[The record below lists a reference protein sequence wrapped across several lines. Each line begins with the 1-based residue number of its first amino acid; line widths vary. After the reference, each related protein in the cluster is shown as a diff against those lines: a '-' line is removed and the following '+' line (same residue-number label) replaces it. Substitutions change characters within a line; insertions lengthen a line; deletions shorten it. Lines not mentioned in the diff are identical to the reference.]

1 MKAYRLLWRLIR
13 YRPWLYGLNA
23 ILWASI
29 ALLPMI
35 PGLIAREFFDT
46 LTGSARLD
54 IGVWGLIALLIGVA
68 LGRVV
73 LVLGGALTDILH
85 RFTMSTLL
93 RRNALERILQL
104 PGAKSLPES
113 PGEAITRFR
122 EDATQV
128 EDNISWTLDM
138 IGAVSFAVASI
149 AVLFSVNSRITLL
162 VFLPLVAVVI
172 AAQVGSAKV
181 DRYRK
186 LAREATGKVTDAIG
200 EAWGAV
206 QAIQVAGAE
215 DHVVF
220 PGSMRTASRRCSGTA
235 PSAWS

>member
-23 ILWASI
+23 IIWASI

-46 LTGSARLD
+46 LTGSAHAGL
-54 IGVWGLIALLIGVA
+54 GVRGLIALLIGVA
-68 LGRVV
+68 LARVV

-104 PGAKSLPES
+104 PGARALPES

-128 EDNISWTLDM
+128 EDNLSWTMDM

-149 AVLFSVNSRITLL
+149 AVLFSVNSRITLF
-162 VFLPLVAVVI
+162 VFLPLVAVLI

-181 DRYRK
+181 DRFR
-186 LAREATGKVTDAIG
+186 
-200 EAWGAV
+200 
-206 QAIQVAGAE
+206 
-215 DHVVF
+215 
-220 PGSMRTASRRCSGTA
+220 
-235 PSAWS
+235 